1 MTIDTQQTDT
11 PTATA
16 TATPVKIRVIQAD
29 RCSSLSG
36 RTSIDFQIG
45 CDESERLFIR
55 VLRTSGNGFYSKE
68 WVPYDSIG
76 PLLVNP
82 VTSAS
87 LRPIFQGKSVN
98 TSGFLLAVMKH
109 LGFVQSI
116 PEALRGY
123 QVLENPTFDEHTK
136 KLIADGVDLADE
148 PPSSIGKK
156 SIGGK
161 GRGTK
166 KKLEKVD

>member
-1 MTIDTQQTDT
+1 MTVETQTT
-11 PTATA
+11 TTM
-16 TATPVKIRVIQAD
+16 TPVKIRVLQAD

-45 CDESERLFIR
+45 CNESERLFIR
-55 VLRTSGNGFYSKE
+55 VLRTSGNGFFSKE

-98 TSGFLLAVMKH
+98 TSGFLLSS
-109 LGFVQSI
+109 LGQPGI
-116 PEALRGY
+116 R
-123 QVLENPTFDEHTK
+123 
-136 KLIADGVDLADE
+136 
-148 PPSSIGKK
+148 
-156 SIGGK
+156 
-161 GRGTK
+161 
-166 KKLEKVD
+166 

>member
-1 MTIDTQQTDT
+1 MTVEKQPTTTTT
-11 PTATA
+11 PA
-16 TATPVKIRVIQAD
+16 KIRVIQAD

-36 RTSIDFQIG
+36 RTSIDFQVG
-45 CDESERLFIR
+45 CNESERIFIR
-55 VLRTSGNGFYSKE
+55 VQRTSGNGFFSKE

-82 VTSAS
+82 VTAAS

-116 PEALRGY
+116 PEAFRGY
-123 QVLENPTFDEHTK
+123 QVLDNPAFDENTK
-136 KLIADGVDLADE
+136 KLIADGVDLTDE
-148 PPSSIGKK
+148 LANTN
-156 SIGGK
+156 GGK
-161 GRGTK
+161 AAGKGKGGR

>member
-1 MTIDTQQTDT
+1 MTVETQ
-11 PTATA
+11 PTT
-16 TATPVKIRVIQAD
+16 TTTPVKIRVLQAD

-45 CDESERLFIR
+45 CNESERLFIR
-55 VLRTSGNGFYSKE
+55 VLRTSGNGFFSKE

-123 QVLENPTFDEHTK
+123 QVLDNPSFDENTK
-136 KLIADGVDLADE
+136 KLIADGVDLTDALANTNG
-148 PPSSIGKK
+148 GKA
-156 SIGGK
+156 GGK
-161 GRGTK
+161 GKGGR
-166 KKLEKVD
+166 KKLVQVD

>member
-1 MTIDTQQTDT
+1 MTVETQ
-11 PTATA
+11 PTT
-16 TATPVKIRVIQAD
+16 TTNPVKIRVIQAD

-45 CDESERLFIR
+45 CNESERLFIR
-55 VLRTSGNGFYSKE
+55 VLRTSGNGFFSKE

-98 TSGFLLAVMKH
+98 TAGFLLAVMKQ

-123 QVLENPTFDEHTK
+123 QVLDNPAFDENTK
-136 KLIADGVDLADE
+136 KLIADGVDLTDALVNTNGT
-148 PPSSIGKK
+148 IAAAK
-156 SIGGK
+156 GK
-161 GRGTK
+161 GGRR
-166 KKLEKVD
+166 KLEKVD

>member
-1 MTIDTQQTDT
+1 MTVETQSTT
-11 PTATA
+11 TT
-16 TATPVKIRVIQAD
+16 TPVKIRVLQAD

-36 RTSIDFQIG
+36 RTSIDFQVG
-45 CDESERLFIR
+45 CNESERLFIR
-55 VLRTSGNGFYSKE
+55 VLRTSGNGFFSKE

-98 TSGFLLAVMKH
+98 TAGFLLAVMKQ

-116 PEALRGY
+116 PETLRGY
-123 QVLENPTFDEHTK
+123 QVLDNPAFDENTK
-136 KLIADGVDLADE
+136 KLIADGVDLTDE
-148 PPSSIGKK
+148 PANTN
-156 SIGGK
+156 
-161 GRGTK
+161 GTK
-166 KKLEKVD
+166 AAAKGKSGRKKLEKLD